1 MNYKNMS
8 ENPPYEL
15 AVMDHGTYMA
25 TQCVSEWSVIPGWHL
40 HNCMY
45 DVMHNLF
52 LGTARDFIASSV
64 RVLLEKGFFDK
75 PGVERGSETM
85 FQHIT
90 LGIHEMF
97 RKHKFLEWSWQVLLT
112 DVSVLFLLLFEGIF
126 HLSKTYVDIWS
137 MHLVFDGACGVRP
150 RLSYWGPGIIKKHCF
165 PISKD
170 QKFAE
175 LGSKFKASHTKS
187 LLWWLAA
194 VTAQAFN
201 ASPYVPEQ

>member
-1 MNYKNMS
+1 MLTVFCFLVFFTQQRLCDLCFAQKPSKKALPAMNYKNMS

-25 TQCVSEWSVIPGWHL
+25 TQCVSEWSVIPGWHWR
-40 HNCMY
+40 NCMF

-112 DVSVLFLLLFEGIF
+112 DVSVLFLYCCL
-126 HLSKTYVDIWS
+126 K
-137 MHLVFDGACGVRP
+137 VFSTCQ
-150 RLSYWGPGIIKKHCF
+150 KHM
-165 PISKD
+165 
-170 QKFAE
+170 
-175 LGSKFKASHTKS
+175 
-187 LLWWLAA
+187 
-194 VTAQAFN
+194 
-201 ASPYVPEQ
+201 

>member
-1 MNYKNMS
+1 MLTAFCFLFFSPNKGCDLCFAQKPSKKALPAMNYKNMS

-40 HNCMY
+40 HTCMY
-45 DVMHNLF
+45 DIMHNLF

-97 RKHKFLEWSWQVLLT
+97 RNHKFLEWSWQVLLT
-112 DVSVLFLLLFEGIF
+112 DVSVLFFLLVECIF
-126 HLSKTYVDIWS
+126 HLSKTY
-137 MHLVFDGACGVRP
+137 M
-150 RLSYWGPGIIKKHCF
+150 
-165 PISKD
+165 
-170 QKFAE
+170 
-175 LGSKFKASHTKS
+175 
-187 LLWWLAA
+187 
-194 VTAQAFN
+194 
-201 ASPYVPEQ
+201 